1 MDTKAKLDIKESPE
15 KGVFIKDMSINTA
28 KTYDELMNFMETGNR
43 NRSVGETLMNKDSSR
58 SHSMFTLFIE
68 SVEKGP
74 KGEDRYVAA
83 KLNLVDLAGS
93 ERISKTGVTG
103 DRLK

>member
-1 MDTKAKLDIKESPE
+1 M
-15 KGVFIKDMSINTA
+15 KDLSINVA
-28 KTYDELMNFMETGNR
+28 KTYDELMEFMSVGNR

-58 SHSMFTLFIE
+58 SHSMFILYIE
-68 SVEKGP
+68 SAEKGP

-93 ERISKTGVTG
+93 
-103 DRLK
+103 